1 MKICTRAIVT
11 HYMEDRVCNFLL
23 GLVWEEWVPI
33 KKDSITLLAFLQNG
47 VTFDQGGWYMISVRG
62 CVGINIIPNIFS
74 MNKKNNNLAVLWD
87 FSIGLIS

>member
-62 CVGINIIPNIFS
+62 CVGINIICTKYF
-74 MNKKNNNLAVLWD
+74 
-87 FSIGLIS
+87 FYE